1 MLMISLRCN
10 KCSKNIL
17 KTHFFFSFTY
27 MKKIKT
33 LLLFMLL
40 IGHVAAQDTIKTS
53 VIVFDHD
60 DVDKIISSDGTKS
73 LRKKNALKI
82 NPLLI
87 LNGEIPIYYERAI
100 SDRFSVEFAIGLTF
114 VDFMG
119 NNMNAFFSDGDSEGR
134 VSAGED
140 VTEKIHNN
148 LSFKSGLR
156 YYLDDV
162 ILEDYYFAVEFAHRA
177 FSRELIIDEDQYGP
191 TGYNLGYSVK
201 KEFDE
206 IQIHNEM
213 KLIFGNQTHSYSG
226 NFFMD
231 YYIGVGLDMF
241 IKEEAREDY
250 SASNGFVR
258 SYVLKKEEGIKPRFY
273 FGFKMG
279 FLF

>member
-1 MLMISLRCN
+1 
-10 KCSKNIL
+10 
-17 KTHFFFSFTY
+17 
-27 MKKIKT
+27 MKKIKL
-33 LLLFMLL
+33 LLLFIFLTSY
-40 IGHVAAQDTIKTS
+40 IAAQDTIKTS

-60 DVDKIISSDGTKS
+60 DVDDVIQSDGKS

-114 VDFMG
+114 VDYMG
-119 NNMNAFFSDGDSEGR
+119 NSMHSFFSDGQSEGR
-134 VSAGED
+134 VNVGED
-140 VTEKIHNN
+140 VAEKINKKV
-148 LSFKSGLR
+148 SFKSGLR

-177 FSRELIIDEDQYGP
+177 FSRELIIDEDQYDP
-191 TGYNLGYSVK
+191 TGYSLGYSVK

-226 NFFMD
+226 NFFID
-231 YYIGVGLDMF
+231 YYIGVGIDMF

-250 SASNGFVR
+250 SSSNGYVR
-258 SYVLKKEEGIKPRFY
+258 SYVLKKEEGVKPRFY